1 MAQHPR
7 VIHANHAGSSWPRPP
22 GVAAAMQQA
31 LVAEP
36 SRHSALYD
44 AAHAA
49 IARTFGIDSPSRLVL
64 TGSCTQALAIVL
76 GDLPWQAGDVVVT
89 SSLEHHALVRPV
101 QKLAWERGV
110 EHVAA
115 PRTASGPID
124 LDVVAASLHTG
135 RVRLVAATGASNVT
149 GELLPIAELAALAHA
164 HGALFLLDSAQVA
177 GLLPC
182 DVQALGVDLLVFAG
196 HKGLQG
202 PLGIGGFWA
211 ASHVAFACPAAS
223 CELAPRGS
231 DGAVAAKVARGSFP
245 GFCDVGSVNL
255 PAACGLTAGIAWL
268 AAQPADVRQLPLVLA
283 AQLREWVRARWPD
296 LLLGGD
302 GPHTGATSLR
312 LPPPLLARA
321 EAHFAA
327 RGIVVRAG
335 QHCAPMALAAVG
347 APEGCLRIGFGPT
360 NGDDDVEVV
369 FAALAELL
377 A

>member
-1 MAQHPR
+1 
-7 VIHANHAGSSWPRPP
+7 
-22 GVAAAMQQA
+22 MQQA
-31 LVAEP
+31 IVAEP
-36 SRHSALYD
+36 SQHGALYD
-44 AAHAA
+44 AAHGA
-49 IARTFGIDSPSRLVL
+49 IARAFGIDSPSRLVL
-64 TGSCTQALAIVL
+64 TGSCTQALSIVL
-76 GDLPWQAGDVVVT
+76 GDLPWNGGDVVVT

-115 PRTASGPID
+115 PRTATGPID
-124 LDVVAASLHTG
+124 LDVVAATLRTG
-135 RVRLVAATGASNVT
+135 RVRLVAVTGASNVT

-164 HGALFLLDSAQVA
+164 HGALFLLDTAQVA
-177 GLLPC
+177 GVLPC

-211 ASHVAFACPAAS
+211 APHVAFACPAAS
-223 CELAPRGS
+223 CELAPRGG
-231 DGAVAAKVARGSFP
+231 DGAIAAKVARGSFP

-255 PAACGLTAGIAWL
+255 PAACGLAAGLAWL
-268 AAQPADVRQLPLVLA
+268 AAQPAHVRQLPLVLA
-283 AQLREWVRARWPD
+283 AQLREWVRARWPG

-302 GPHTGATSLR
+302 GPHNGATSLC

-327 RGIVVRAG
+327 NGVVVRVG

-347 APEGCLRIGFGPT
+347 APAGCLRIGFGPT

-369 FAALAELL
+369 FAVLAELL
-377 A
+377 S